1 MKSIQV
7 ENTKV
12 GNISEEDIKSILND
26 LDVNIY
32 LKQNFILFI
41 CDKSDI
47 KSYKKEVIERFIS
60 RMKRDC
66 MIVYISIM
74 LTLIINYYLICF
86 IILNIVESITDIIN
100 YFIYIFYTLA
110 AFILII
116 IICLI
121 YLSYFLWNNTFTSN
135 IRQWWSFFFFANY
148 IVLYFVFLNILLVSI
163 VALKIFIIIY
173 LGLKKIDPNK
183 AIDSNEKIYIESKIK
198 DIKEN
203 RYTLAKVLAL
213 QLFLFILFTFIVLFY
228 FIPNNCEHE
237 DSDLQKV
244 LSKLEETEKEE
255 AKKLKKKKKKK
266 KKKEAKRLEKEEK
279 KRLEEKETENKEE
292 N

>member
-7 ENTKV
+7 ENTKIENTKV

-47 KSYKKEVIERFIS
+47 KYYKKEVIERFIS

-66 MIVYISIM
+66 IIVYISIM

-121 YLSYFLWNNTFTSN
+121 YL
-135 IRQWWSFFFFANY
+135 I
-148 IVLYFVFLNILLVSI
+148 
-163 VALKIFIIIY
+163 
-173 LGLKKIDPNK
+173 
-183 AIDSNEKIYIESKIK
+183 
-198 DIKEN
+198 
-203 RYTLAKVLAL
+203 
-213 QLFLFILFTFIVLFY
+213 
-228 FIPNNCEHE
+228 
-237 DSDLQKV
+237 
-244 LSKLEETEKEE
+244 
-255 AKKLKKKKKKK
+255 
-266 KKKEAKRLEKEEK
+266 
-279 KRLEEKETENKEE
+279 
-292 N
+292 

>member
-7 ENTKV
+7 ENTKIENTKIENTKV
-12 GNISEEDIKSILND
+12 GNILEEDIESVLKNLG
-26 LDVNIY
+26 VNAY
-32 LKQNFILFI
+32 LKQNLILFI

-255 AKKLKKKKKKK
+255 AEKL
-266 KKKEAKRLEKEEK
+266 KRLEKEEK